1 MDGLQS
7 EWRLLQQ
14 QHEHYEFAALA
25 IKGAAVG
32 LLAFNASFMIVLL
45 AVLWLQEAVIKTFQS
60 RLGER
65 LLRIE
70 QGMRE
75 GTGQPMQLHTDWLAG
90 RPRGLALMAEYLRR
104 ACRPTVAFP
113 YPVLMAITLIS

>member
-14 QHEHYEFAALA
+14 QHEHYEFAGLA
-25 IKGAAVG
+25 IKGAAFA
-32 LLAFNASFMIVLL
+32 LLALHAPFAFLLL

-60 RLGER
+60 RLGEL

-75 GTGQPMQLHTDWLAG
+75 GAGQPMQLHTDWLAG
-90 RPRGLALMAEYLRR
+90 RPRGLALMGEYLRN

-113 YPVLMAITLIS
+113 YPALMAITLIS